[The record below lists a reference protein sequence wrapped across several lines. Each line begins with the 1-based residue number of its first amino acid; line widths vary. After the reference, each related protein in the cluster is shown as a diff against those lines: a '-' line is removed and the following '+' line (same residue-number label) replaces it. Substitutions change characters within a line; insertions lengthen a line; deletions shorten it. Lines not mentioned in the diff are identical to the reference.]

1 MPYYD
6 YYCSSCKHEFEINM
20 KISERNVPTQE
31 PCPEC
36 SERDVELQLATPTI
50 GDPWR
55 FAGKRPDEGFRDR
68 LREIKKHHR
77 GSTIDVR

>member
-20 KISERNVPTQE
+20 KISERNVPTEE

-36 SERDVELQLATPTI
+36 SEGNVELQLATPTI

-77 GSTIDVR
+77 GNSIDVR

>member
-6 YYCSSCKHEFEINM
+6 YYCSSCKHEFETNM
-20 KISERNVPTQE
+20 KISERHVPTQE

-36 SERDVELQLATPTI
+36 SERDVKLQLATPAI
-50 GDPWR
+50 GDPWH
-55 FAGKRPDEGFRDR
+55 FTGKKPDEGFRDR

-77 GSTIDVR
+77 GNTIDVR

>member
-55 FAGKRPDEGFRDR
+55 FAGKKPDEGFRDR

-77 GSTIDVR
+77 GNTIDVR

>member
-6 YYCSSCKHEFEINM
+6 YYCSSCKHEFETNM
-20 KISERNVPTQE
+20 KIRERNVPTQE

-36 SERDVELQLATPTI
+36 SERDVELQLVAPTV

-77 GSTIDVR
+77 GNTIDVR

>member
-6 YYCSSCKHEFEINM
+6 YHCSSCKHEFEINM

-77 GSTIDVR
+77 GNTIDVR